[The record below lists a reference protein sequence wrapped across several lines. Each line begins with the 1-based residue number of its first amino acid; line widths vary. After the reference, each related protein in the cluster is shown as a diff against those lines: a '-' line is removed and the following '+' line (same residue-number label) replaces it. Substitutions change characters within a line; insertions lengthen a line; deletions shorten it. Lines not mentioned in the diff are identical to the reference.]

1 MRIVHSSTY
10 LVYLKDLKET
20 LRDKRTLIRMLLF
33 SVLMLPVVGHLM
45 VRYSNS
51 FEDKVRTEVLN
62 FAIVGSKYLPEV
74 AEAYANDEGFK
85 ELQVDDEMAL
95 MAAIK
100 VGSIRFGLAVPDDA
114 QEDLQD
120 GGKATVALYYNNAN
134 SKSTITKERAMQ
146 PLVALSESK
155 RDWRLTSLG
164 VFGGLAK
171 ENLLNPLDVAENET
185 ATRREEIGERIGG
198 MIAYF
203 VFLICF
209 MGCVFTAVD
218 LGAGEKERGTLET
231 LLMLPV
237 PRRQLVLGKYLVV
250 FTQGVVYSSLTLFSI
265 AGWLALEARGSS
277 GVTDEALR
285 LVGGADLFLVWLM
298 LLPVAAVFSAVL
310 LALSIYARSFREA
323 SSLSGLANFLVVMA
337 VIVAILPGIELTW
350 GWALVPVTNVALA
363 IRELIKGTM
372 DYAMLLA
379 ILGSTCLV
387 AFALLILCTWWFRRE
402 SVVFRE

>member
-1 MRIVHSSTY
+1 VHSSTY